1 MDKKIETFC
10 PSDKKDWRDWL
21 EQNHKK
27 KEAVWL
33 IFFKKKSSTPN
44 LSWSEA
50 VDVALCFGWI
60 DSVKKTIDSERYIQY
75 FSRRKPNSIWSK
87 INKDKIEKL
96 TESGL
101 MTEPGLKSIEIAK
114 QNGSWTLLD
123 SVENLE
129 IPEDLEQEF
138 KQYPESKDNF
148 LCLSKSVRKTM
159 LAWVALAK
167 RQDTRA
173 KRVTEIA
180 KNARHKKKPKQFR
193 LEKNGIKK

>member
-50 VDVALCFGWI
+50 VDAALCFGWI

-138 KQYPESKDNF
+138 KQYPESKDYF
-148 LCLSKSVRKTM
+148 LSLSKSVRKTM

>member
-21 EQNHKK
+21 EQNYKK

-50 VDVALCFGWI
+50 VDAALCFGCI

-138 KQYPESKDNF
+138 KQYPESKDYF
-148 LCLSKSVRKTM
+148 LSLSKSVRKTM

-193 LEKNGIKK
+193 LEKNGLQK